1 MRKNVQLIYKHQE
14 TKTKIQTKTKHTNY
28 NLSFITNMPKHEF
41 DLEKRTTEFAK
52 QIIILC
58 GQLPR
63 SPVILPI
70 ISQIVRSAGSIGAN
84 YREANDSLGKKDF
97 IFRLRIVRKETKETL
112 HWLYLLET
120 AVPEKVKEIRELT
133 DENIQL
139 RNIFSAMINNAIKA
153 KS

>member
-1 MRKNVQLIYKHQE
+1 
-14 TKTKIQTKTKHTNY
+14 
-28 NLSFITNMPKHEF
+28 MPKHEF